1 MCHDRFLFR
10 SAEVGKQLAE
20 VLLSREQ
27 GQRPVTL
34 IGYSL
39 GARVIYYCLREMSE
53 RDGCEGIVQDA
64 ILLGTPVTGST
75 KEWNK
80 LTRVVSGRLVNGYSK
95 VHYKLV
101 FFKTIKSNCVSVKIT
116 HFLVILFSERLA
128 FKIYVSNFFN
138 GKRSCRPTSY
148 Q

>member
-1 MCHDRFLFR
+1 MCSKFRGLFNYIIFFSFR

-39 GARVIYYCLREMSE
+39 GARVIYYCLKEMSE
-53 RDGCEGIVQDA
+53 REGCEGIIQDA
-64 ILLGTPVTGST
+64 ILLGTPVTGSP
-75 KEWNK
+75 KKWMK

-95 VHYKLV
+95 VRELV
-101 FFKTIKSNCVSVKIT
+101 YYYNLLRI
-116 HFLVILFSERLA
+116 LVLYF
-128 FKIYVSNFFN
+128 Y
-138 GKRSCRPTSY
+138 
-148 Q
+148 